1 MGNLNCC
8 IPQQFKVWLLVTS
21 NNQTIFHGMNTQV
34 FLSAQLTI
42 SERTGDNVFP
52 HQVENFL
59 SDHFVC
65 SATGSSSISTSECV
79 SHITHIQ
86 PLSKKLSNTFE
97 CTCITSFASLHCP
110 INNLM
115 LVKQDK
121 VLCAACPSNKQNW
134 GQNGGQGSISS
145 GTVWPCSLSGLSCRP
160 KIFLFFE
167 LQCKV
172 QPKATWPEIAR
183 KVQNQEIYIF
193 PQL

>member
-1 MGNLNCC
+1 MEWIHKCFYQCSWLYLKE
-8 IPQQFKVWLLVTS
+8 QQITF
-21 NNQTIFHGMNTQV
+21 
-34 FLSAQLTI
+34 
-42 SERTGDNVFP
+42 FP

-79 SHITHIQ
+79 SLIRHIQ
-86 PLSKKLSNTFE
+86 PLSKKLSNTFK

-121 VLCAACPSNKQNW
+121 VLCPAFPSDKQNW
-134 GQNGGQGSISS
+134 GQNGGILSAQKLFGP
-145 GTVWPCSLSGLSCRP
+145 VLWPGLSCLP
-160 KIFLFFE
+160 KIILFFE
-167 LQCKV
+167 LQCQV
-172 QPKATWPEIAR
+172 QPTSTRPEIAR
-183 KVQNQEIYIF
+183 KVQNQEIYTI